1 MRWRWAVVALLVAAA
16 AELAVGRGVDWP
28 HLDPLEQR
36 ILIELRL
43 PRLTTALLAGAGL
56 GAAGLLLQAVLRNP
70 LAAPELTGVNPGA
83 VLGVLAG
90 MQLGLVP
97 ADSAAGA
104 LLAALTGG
112 ACGGAL
118 MWLLAR
124 HGSPVEVAAYGL
136 LGSAALAG
144 VTTLLLAY
152 QPSRFGNALRW
163 LVGSVDGRVWAH
175 VQTAWPWLATALVL
189 AWLCSAALGVL
200 AAGDGHAAALGVPPR
215 PTRAVALALA
225 VALAAGAVALAGT
238 LAFVGLVVP
247 HVARA
252 MCGSDLRRALPAAAL
267 VGATAVAGADALA
280 QVLTVLVQSGPAAQ
294 RLGVPAGA
302 VTALVGAVAL
312 VVVARRSSH
321 VEVS

>member
-1 MRWRWAVVALLVAAA
+1 MRWWWAVGALLLAAV

-28 HLDPLEQR
+28 HLDALEQR
-36 ILIELRL
+36 IVLELRL
-43 PRLTTALLAGAGL
+43 PRLATALLAGAGL
-56 GAAGLLLQAVLRNP
+56 GAAGLLLQTVLRNP

-83 VLGVLAG
+83 VLGVLAAV
-90 MQLGLVP
+90 QLGLVP
-97 ADSAAGA
+97 ADSAVGG
-104 LLAALTGG
+104 LVAALAGG
-112 ACGGAL
+112 AFGGAL

-124 HGSPVEVAAYGL
+124 RGSPAEVAAYGL

-152 QPSRFGNALRW
+152 QPARFGNAMRW
-163 LVGSVDGRVWAH
+163 LVGAVDGRVWAH
-175 VQTAWPWLATALVL
+175 VQTAWPWLVGALLL

-215 PTRAVALALA
+215 PARAVGLTLA
-225 VALAAGAVALAGT
+225 VALAAGAVALAGA

-252 MCGSDLRRALPAAAL
+252 MCGADLRRALPAVAL
-267 VGATAVAGADALA
+267 LGATAVAGADALA
-280 QVLTVLVQSGPAAQ
+280 QVLTVVVQSGSAGQ

-302 VTALVGAVAL
+302 VTALLGAVAL

>member
-1 MRWRWAVVALLVAAA
+1 MRWWWAVAALVVAAV
-16 AELAVGRGVDWP
+16 AELAVGRGIDWP
-28 HLDPLEQR
+28 QLDPLEQR
-36 ILIELRL
+36 ILVELRL
-43 PRLTTALLAGAGL
+43 PRLVTALLAGAGL

-83 VLGVLAG
+83 VLGVLG
-90 MQLGLVP
+90 GIQLGLVP

-104 LLAALTGG
+104 LVAALLGG
-112 ACGGAL
+112 AAGGSL

-124 HGSPVEVAAYGL
+124 DGSPAQVAAYGL

-144 VTTLLLAY
+144 LTTLLLAY

-175 VQTAWPWLATALVL
+175 VRFAWPWLATALLL
-189 AWLCSAALGVL
+189 AWLCSAVLGML
-200 AAGDGHAAALGVPPR
+200 AAGDGHAAALGLAPR
-215 PTRAVALALA
+215 PVRALGLALA
-225 VALAAGAVALAGT
+225 VALAAGAVALAGA

-252 MCGSDLRRALPAAAL
+252 LCGADLRRALPAAAL
-267 VGATAVAGADALA
+267 LGATAVVGADAVA
-280 QVLTVLVQSGPAAQ
+280 QALTVLVQSGSAGQ

-302 VTALVGAVAL
+302 VTALLGATAL
-312 VVVARRSSH
+312 VVVARRSPH

>member
-1 MRWRWAVVALLVAAA
+1 MRWWWAVAALLVAAT

-28 HLDPLEQR
+28 QLDAVEQR
-36 ILIELRL
+36 ILVELRL
-43 PRLTTALLAGAGL
+43 PRLVTALLAGAGL
-56 GAAGLLLQAVLRNP
+56 GAAGLLMQAVLRNP

-90 MQLGLVP
+90 IQVGLVP
-97 ADSAAGA
+97 ADSAPGA
-104 LLAALTGG
+104 LVAALTGG
-112 ACGGAL
+112 TLGGTL

-124 HGSPVEVAAYGL
+124 RRAPAEVAAYGL

-152 QPSRFGNALRW
+152 EPSRFGNALRW
-163 LVGSVDGRVWAH
+163 LVGTVEGRVWAH
-175 VQTAWPWLATALVL
+175 VQTAWPWLAAALVV

-200 AAGDGHAAALGVPPR
+200 AAGDGHAAALGLAPR
-215 PTRAVALALA
+215 RARAVGIALA
-225 VALAAGAVALAGT
+225 VALAAGAVALAGA

-252 MCGSDLRRALPAAAL
+252 MCGADLRRAVPAAAL
-267 VGATAVAGADALA
+267 LGATAVVGADVLA
-280 QVLTVLVQSGPAAQ
+280 QVLTVAVQSGSAGQ

-302 VTALVGAVAL
+302 VTALLGAVAL